1 VNSGGAVA
9 KALAAREWI
18 LARDGV
24 AAVRQRRDSRRG
36 EGKKGGALGEREG
49 SFRTPMKG
57 HGMNKTDRTNV
68 AWVKPDQGE
77 SNLSGKRKKEEG
89 RNLEKM
95 PLDRSK
101 SDQIRPVAWNCELV
115 PLETW

>member
-1 VNSGGAVA
+1 VKIVNSGCAVA

-77 SNLSGKRKKEEG
+77 SNLSGKRKKEETLKKCHWIEA
-89 RNLEKM
+89 N
-95 PLDRSK
+95 PTK
-101 SDQIRPVAWNCELV
+101 SDQWRGIVN
-115 PLETW
+115 